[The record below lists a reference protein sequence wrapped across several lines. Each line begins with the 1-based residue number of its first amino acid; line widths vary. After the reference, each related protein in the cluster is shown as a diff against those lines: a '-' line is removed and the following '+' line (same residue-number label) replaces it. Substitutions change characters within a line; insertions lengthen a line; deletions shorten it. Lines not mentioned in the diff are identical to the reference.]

1 VLEHFEVLGPQVVA
15 VPDAHDAVTAA
26 ADVDAFLAGLWT
38 D

>member
-1 VLEHFEVLGPQVVA
+1 VPL
-15 VPDAHDAVTAA
+15 PDADEIGGT